1 MPRLQKV
8 LLIVVACVPW
18 GAPAAGAPRELLRFE
33 RGDSLE
39 TLRFKIRHNG
49 YSFTVGRTWVYDLSP
64 DAREAMRGR
73 RPGAVVAS
81 AADDIGPLA
90 NRLGETLPEKFDWRD
105 LAGRSYIGPI
115 RNQGTCGSCYAFAAA
130 AAAEG
135 TYNFALGMY
144 DGACVDF
151 SEAFIVWC
159 LGALPEYQT
168 HLYGCGGADYKY
180 AELDALTREGIPFE
194 SVFRYADEDSQ
205 ACPDAARAAPRAVFK
220 SWHRIT
226 SGDIEAIKTAI
237 NAYGPVD
244 AAVLTNDAFLAYT
257 GGVYDDANTDCPD
270 GDQTETDHAVSL
282 VGWDDSPPDG
292 GGGYWILRNSYG
304 RDWGEDGYMRIRYGA
319 ARVSCA
325 VSYLVYDASA
335 GPVPTPVPPVLLSC
349 APDPPTVGAPF
360 TVDVT
365 VQPWSGRTVDA
376 WAVIFSPQGAVYSCN
391 PADPASLLN
400 RAAPLAVSIP
410 GLAGAYSHRLLA
422 LTVPQGVSGGY
433 RIVAGLV
440 PAGVAPTGPESA
452 VDGYLAQ
459 REIVVP

>member
-18 GAPAAGAPRELLRFE
+18 GAPAARGRGSFSASSARRFVGDAPLQ
-33 RGDSLE
+33 DQA
-39 TLRFKIRHNG
+39 NG
-49 YSFTVGRTWVYDLSP
+49 SRSRVGRTWVYDLSP

-168 HLYGCGGADYKY
+168 HLYGCGGAGYKY

-194 SVFRYADEDSQ
+194 SVSVADEDSQ
-205 ACPDAARAAPRAVFK
+205 AAPTR
-220 SWHRIT
+220 
-226 SGDIEAIKTAI
+226 
-237 NAYGPVD
+237 
-244 AAVLTNDAFLAYT
+244 
-257 GGVYDDANTDCPD
+257 
-270 GDQTETDHAVSL
+270 
-282 VGWDDSPPDG
+282 
-292 GGGYWILRNSYG
+292 
-304 RDWGEDGYMRIRYGA
+304 
-319 ARVSCA
+319 
-325 VSYLVYDASA
+325 
-335 GPVPTPVPPVLLSC
+335 PVPP
-349 APDPPTVGAPF
+349 T
-360 TVDVT
+360 
-365 VQPWSGRTVDA
+365 
-376 WAVIFSPQGAVYSCN
+376 AV
-391 PADPASLLN
+391 
-400 RAAPLAVSIP
+400 
-410 GLAGAYSHRLLA
+410 
-422 LTVPQGVSGGY
+422 
-433 RIVAGLV
+433 
-440 PAGVAPTGPESA
+440 
-452 VDGYLAQ
+452 
-459 REIVVP
+459 